1 MLVKVN
7 KMVRKSN
14 NSDKW
19 NYPLEKG
26 INIIH
31 DNLIMLLKEN
41 ESIMEVP
48 HIINLLNRRT
58 KKANFKKYGR
68 RKDIMTYVNEYFT
81 SIISFAESYDIYYVI
96 YKDKKVFIKLNEEID
111 LNEKGTKNIKRIELE
126 AWSWDFIDVPSVLE
140 L

>member
-81 SIISFAESYDIYYVI
+81 SIFSFAESYDIYYVI

-111 LNEKGTKNIKRIELE
+111 LNEMGTKNIKRIELE

>member
-1 MLVKVN
+1 
-7 KMVRKSN
+7 MVRKSN

-19 NYPLEKG
+19 NYPLERG

-41 ESIMEVP
+41 ESIMDVSQ
-48 HIINLLNRRT
+48 IINLLNRRT

-68 RKDIMTYVNEYFT
+68 RKDIMTFVNEYFT

-96 YKDKKVFIKLNEEID
+96 YKDKKAFIKLNEEIEIGD
-111 LNEKGTKNIKRIELE
+111 TQNIKRRELE

>member
-14 NSDKW
+14 NFDKW

-111 LNEKGTKNIKRIELE
+111 LNEKATKNIKRIELE